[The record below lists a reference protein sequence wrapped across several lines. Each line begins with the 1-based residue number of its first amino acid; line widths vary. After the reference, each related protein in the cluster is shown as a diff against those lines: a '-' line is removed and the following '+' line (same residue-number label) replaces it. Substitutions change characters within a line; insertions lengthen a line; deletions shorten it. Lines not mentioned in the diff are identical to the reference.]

1 MKNNAIRL
9 VCRKQKGL
17 CIAFFLLISHCGYNQ
32 PVQDS
37 ITTISLKA
45 IDGLQFDIV
54 RFRVKPGGVVRL
66 TLSNT
71 DDMAHNLVITKPGA
85 REEIVQAALNLG
97 KRGPAVN
104 YIPKSSKILQVI
116 PVVNPEETGSIT
128 FTAPKQAG
136 IYPYVCTFPGHGY
149 VMYGAMY
156 VTNGD
161 LPDLKNDRTIPESRR
176 LGELSAS
183 EHAGHVAPAPER
195 FHPYQPVAPY
205 LYRIF
210 MPDASTASIAV
221 SLSDDLSYC
230 WDAGPCR
237 LRYVWKGGFLDQKT
251 LWPGKGDTQAKL
263 TGALLFRDTM
273 IYPLRMDTL
282 QQAPSVDFK
291 GYQLIDR
298 YPEFHYTVDGIDVY
312 ELIHPQADGNGVR
325 RRFKIPTAGRAVHF
339 YTGQEAGVTYR
350 SSTGKWGKGY
360 VALTPDEAR
369 EFTITMTQKED

>member
-1 MKNNAIRL
+1 MG
-9 VCRKQKGL
+9 RKQKGL
-17 CIAFFLLISHCGYNQ
+17 CIAFFLLISHCGYSQ
-32 PVQDS
+32 PRQDS

-54 RFRVKPGGVVRL
+54 RFRVKPGAVVRL
-66 TLSNT
+66 TLSNR
-71 DDMAHNLVITKPGA
+71 DDMAHNLAITKPGA

-97 KRGPAVN
+97 EWGPAVN

-116 PVVNPEETGSIT
+116 PVVNPDETGSIT
-128 FTAPKQAG
+128 FTAPKEAG
-136 IYPYVCTFPGHGY
+136 VYPYVCTFPGHGF

-161 LPDLKNDRTIPESRR
+161 LPDLKNDRAVPESRR
-176 LGELSAS
+176 LGELPATG
-183 EHAGHVAPAPER
+183 HAGHIAPAPER

-221 SLSDDLSYC
+221 SLPHELSYC

-251 LWPGKGDTQAKL
+251 LWPGKGDTQAQL
-263 TGALLFRDTM
+263 AGTLLFRDTKV
-273 IYPLRMDTL
+273 YPLRMDTL
-282 QQAPSVDFK
+282 QQTPVVDFK

-312 ELIHPQADGNGVR
+312 ELIHPQADGNGIR
-325 RRFKIPTAGRAVHF
+325 RQFKIPKAGWAVRF
-339 YTGQEAGVTYR
+339 ITGQDADVTYQ
-350 SSTGKWGKGY
+350 SSAGKSTNGY
-360 VALTPDEAR
+360 VELTPDEAR
-369 EFTITMTQKED
+369 VFTITMTRKED